1 MSTTKTPL
9 ELVNSIQKHTLELFE
24 IRQISKALLGL
35 TSTDPETL
43 RITTKAF
50 ANSLV
55 ILASHVSDAYWDAMD
70 LQRVLEEQV
79 LEETKDL
86 DDGLPIEEDLPF
98 VTPSEEVEA

>member
-9 ELVNSIQKHTLELFE
+9 QLVDSIQKHTSELFE

-55 ILASHVSDAYWDAMD
+55 IL
-70 LQRVLEEQV
+70 
-79 LEETKDL
+79 
-86 DDGLPIEEDLPF
+86 EEDLPF